1 MVARAVDETIT
12 HRRSQE
18 AGRNPVTRNGR
29 QNFRT
34 RLCSIG
40 HCVSARLGS
49 CRCSHASGYRSHQG
63 KAELGRGHGRRGAQE
78 LCGRPQQAIP
88 PQHVR
93 PRGQDAQ
100 RSPAPAK
107 ELASSKFA
115 PVTSLQSVC
124 SGGEPRRSYSAPARC
139 SYSVHPEPE
148 PETSERSPLCSPGR
162 AVRIAPDIKAGPAF
176 DPANHR
182 IAIWAF
188 GSRGDVQPYVA
199 LCVALQEA
207 GYDVM
212 LILYA
217 DCVSVRRCRCPP

>member
-1 MVARAVDETIT
+1 MVARA
-12 HRRSQE
+12 
-18 AGRNPVTRNGR
+18 NPGTRNGR

-34 RLCSIG
+34 SLGSIG

-115 PVTSLQSVC
+115 PVTSSNLSVQAASRADRTRPLPDARIRYILSLSPRQASGRRCALPSEQSVLR
-124 SGGEPRRSYSAPARC
+124 P
-139 SYSVHPEPE
+139 
-148 PETSERSPLCSPGR
+148 TSKL
-162 AVRIAPDIKAGPAF
+162 GP
-176 DPANHR
+176 P
-182 IAIWAF
+182 
-188 GSRGDVQPYVA
+188 
-199 LCVALQEA
+199 
-207 GYDVM
+207 
-212 LILYA
+212 LILPTTALLFGHLGPVATY
-217 DCVSVRRCRCPP
+217 SPM